1 MPLATWKDLVTDA
14 TDPPAVARF
23 WARVLDRTTV
33 RRDDGD
39 LCLDGVRPAERI
51 WVDAVPERRRVKDRV
66 HLDVTGDRDERIAT
80 ITAAGG
86 RHVRDLP
93 GWTVFAD
100 PEGGEHCLFP
110 RGDVT
115 ALVVDARDPVR
126 TARWW
131 AEVFGVSPRIG
142 PEGLPR
148 WLPVPDAPF
157 DVWKFVGVPEPKT
170 VKNRR
175 HWDLWCDDVPALVDH
190 GATLLRAPD
199 DDVSWHVLADP
210 EGNEFCAF
218 GSDLRED

>member
-1 MPLATWKDLVTDA
+1 MPMDRVLVADA
-14 TDPPAVARF
+14 GPLVRAAFLRAMLRHLGFAGIGFAVLMAVA
-23 WARVLDRTTV
+23 LTI
-33 RRDDGD
+33 
-39 LCLDGVRPAERI
+39 LSPI
-51 WVDAVPERRRVKDRV
+51 
-66 HLDVTGDRDERIAT
+66 DV
-80 ITAAGG
+80 AAWMRQTPIG
-86 RHVRDLP
+86 L
-93 GWTVFAD
+93 
-100 PEGGEHCLFP
+100 
-110 RGDVT
+110 
-115 ALVVDARDPVR
+115 ALVAISLGAARA
-126 TARWW
+126 ARWW

-218 GSDLRED
+218 GSDQRED